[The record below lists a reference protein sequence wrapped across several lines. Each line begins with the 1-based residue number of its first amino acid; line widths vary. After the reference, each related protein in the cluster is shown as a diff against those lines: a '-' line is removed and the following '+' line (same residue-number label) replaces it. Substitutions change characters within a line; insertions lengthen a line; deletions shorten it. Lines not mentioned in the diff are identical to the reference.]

1 MNFKYKS
8 DGYVPKPGDV
18 IQRTSANP
26 NGYTTEGKLYLIGE
40 DSHYTDN
47 VGDKVLP
54 RIVGNWNTIQTKPG
68 SEAKQGDLCM
78 VVADSP
84 EYGDQGDVFTVVA
97 INHISAQAGR
107 DDGKPWVW
115 LKDVVVL
122 CQEEPT
128 TEPAEPEF
136 TYPIYK
142 KWKRDGSVFK
152 FISINEVVCIV
163 PDDTRFIGST
173 EEDFAY
179 HTSASWEDFDPTS
192 PEGYDHQYNYFK
204 SKLDEIDLSFLV
216 HNDIVVK
223 TFGSIPL
230 AQAIVDR
237 AHECGGYDPG
247 DVSNYEGI
255 TGINKCVGSNTS
267 ISNHSNESWFKD
279 NDYTILTWEEL
290 LSYEDSIEEP
300 KEVEN
305 PCTEIPATYGK
316 PYIIPQFNE
325 IQQQLTKEEPMTNPL
340 KKGDLVRVITA
351 GSSGDRVVGA
361 EHIVISVDEEFVCYK
376 IGLSAHFDKF
386 ELVTKAEDLIEPAE
400 PEDYIE
406 VGSTWERREDYRD
419 ESPAGELVTVIRIT
433 SSGDWIQ
440 FNGYR
445 SLHRPTFLQK
455 FKLVSNPSAPVAT
468 TETSETTAPKENNMN
483 NSVNFTDARPAP
495 KTLQDLLN
503 EMFGA
508 QLVTDLKNK
517 PATLAM
523 VFDSD
528 EDLVEI
534 IALPND
540 KAAIKLLQN
549 NARKYLDYTIST
561 YSYNDTHS
569 IQFPVSSEKAE
580 LKAAKK
586 KSK

>member
-1 MNFKYKS
+1 MNFKYKP
-8 DGYVPKPGDV
+8 DDYVPKPGDV
-18 IQRTSANP
+18 IQRNEVDP
-26 NGYTTEGKLYLIGE
+26 NNYTTEGNLYVVGSDNHYVDDQG
-40 DSHYTDN
+40 DS
-47 VGDKVLP
+47 VLP
-54 RIVGNWNTIQTKPG
+54 TNAYWNTIETKPG
-68 SEAKQGDLCM
+68 SEAKKGD
-78 VVADSP
+78 
-84 EYGDQGDVFTVVA
+84 TVICIKWVGYTFVEGQLVEVDND
-97 INHISAQAGR
+97 ILSRVKAGA
-107 DDGKPWVW
+107 GNW
-115 LKDVVVL
+115 LVL

-152 FISINEVVCIV
+152 FTSIDESVCIV

-173 EEDFAY
+173 EEGFTY
-179 HTSASWEDFDPTS
+179 HTSASWEDFNPTS
-192 PEGYDHQYNYFK
+192 PEGYNHQYNYFK
-204 SKLDEIDLSFLV
+204 SRLDEIDLSFLV

-237 AHECGGYDPG
+237 AHECDGYDPG
-247 DVSNYEGI
+247 DVSDYQNI
-255 TGINKCVGSNTS
+255 TDEDKCFGSDTVWPE
-267 ISNHSNESWFKD
+267 HGPESCYKD
-279 NDYTILTWEEL
+279 LDYTILTWEEL

-300 KEVEN
+300 EEAEN
-305 PCTEIPATYGK
+305 PCMEIPATYGK
-316 PYIIPQFNE
+316 PYIIPSFDE
-325 IQQQLTKEEPMTNPL
+325 VPQQLTKEEPMKN
-340 KKGDLVRVITA
+340 
-351 GSSGDRVVGA
+351 
-361 EHIVISVDEEFVCYK
+361 
-376 IGLSAHFDKF
+376 
-386 ELVTKAEDLIEPAE
+386 E
-400 PEDYIE
+400 PEGYIE
-406 VGSTWERREDYRD
+406 VGSTWERKFTD
-419 ESPAGELVTVIRIT
+419 ECGIKGETLEVSKIRGNCI
-433 SSGDWIQ
+433 I
-440 FNGYR
+440 FNHGR
-445 SLHRPTFLQK
+445 LELGRARFLQK

-468 TETSETTAPKENNMN
+468 TETSETTAPKENNMPTTGIN
-483 NSVNFTDARPAP
+483 YTDARPAP

-523 VFDSD
+523 VFDAD

-549 NARKYLDYTIST
+549 NARKYLDYAIST
-561 YSYNDTHS
+561 YDYNDTYS
-569 IQFPVSSEKAE
+569 LAFPVLSEKAE

>member
-1 MNFKYKS
+1 MNFKYKPN
-8 DGYVPKPGDV
+8 DYVPKPGDV
-18 IQRTSANP
+18 IQRNEVNP
-26 NGYTTEGKLYLIGE
+26 NNYTTEGNLYVVGSDNCYVDDTG
-40 DSHYTDN
+40 DSVVPSNSY
-47 VGDKVLP
+47 
-54 RIVGNWNTIQTKPG
+54 WNTIETLPGSETKPG
-68 SEAKQGDLCM
+68 DLCI

-84 EYGDQGDVFTVVA
+84 EYGNQGDVFTAVA
-97 INHISAQAGR
+97 INHFSTQAKR

-122 CQEEPT
+122 CQEEST
-128 TEPAEPEF
+128 AEPAEPEF

-142 KWKRDGSVFK
+142 KWKSDDSVFK
-152 FISINEVVCIV
+152 FTSIDESVCTV
-163 PDDTRFIGST
+163 PDEF
-173 EEDFAY
+173 
-179 HTSASWEDFDPTS
+179 HTVGMVNEITHHTDPWWEDFDPTS
-192 PEGYDHQYNYFK
+192 SEGYDHQYNYFK
-204 SKLDEIDLSFLV
+204 SKLDLIDLSFLV

-237 AHECGGYDPG
+237 ARECGGYDPR
-247 DVSNYEGI
+247 DVSDYVGVSDED
-255 TGINKCVGSNTS
+255 KCFGSS
-267 ISNHSNESWFKD
+267 PSCSLHSPEWYYKA

-290 LSYEDSIEEP
+290 LAYEDIIEEP
-300 KEVEN
+300 EEVVKN
-305 PCTEIPATYGK
+305 LCMEIPV
-316 PYIIPQFNE
+316 PELSHEMQP
-325 IQQQLTKEEPMTNPL
+325 TKEEPMKNPF
-340 KKGDLVRVITA
+340 KKGDLVRVVK
-351 GSSGDRVVGA
+351 SSMFSSRPVEHTVLGVDEDRVYYK
-361 EHIVISVDEEFVCYK
+361 DEC
-376 IGLSAHFDKF
+376 SAHYQNF
-386 ELVTKAEDLIEPAE
+386 ELVTKAEDLVEPTE

-406 VGSTWERREDYRD
+406 VDSTWERKETDG
-419 ESPAGELVTVIRIT
+419 SGSAGERVSVIKTT
-433 SSGDWIQ
+433 SSDWVEFSGCRALPRQ
-440 FNGYR
+440 R
-445 SLHRPTFLQK
+445 FLKK

-468 TETSETTAPKENNMN
+468 TETSETTAPKENIMPTH

-523 VFDSD
+523 VFDAD